1 DDETTIIIRAKKTE
15 DAARISVHNAGVS
28 IPKAQ
33 IDQLFR
39 PFSRL
44 HTAVPQDGTGLGLF
58 ITRSIVEAHG
68 GALRLDELPE
78 GHGTT
83 FSFDLPL

>member
-1 DDETTIIIRAKKTE
+1 
-15 DAARISVHNAGVS
+15 VS

-44 HTAVPQDGTGLGLF
+44 QTAVPQDGTGLGLF
-58 ITRSIVEAHG
+58 ITRSIVDAHG
-68 GALRLDELPE
+68 GELRLEELPE
-78 GHGTT
+78 GQGTT